1 MASEVP
7 AWALDA
13 DAAQRNFVVTDW
25 PHDVTREWAWADSD
39 GSGVRVC
46 IVDSGVDGDHPLV
59 GRIDRAVVPVTGDAG
74 EPVIADDDAGDVSGH
89 GTACAG
95 IIRSLAPGCAITSV
109 RVLGPDL
116 GGTAAD
122 LLSGLAWAVDE
133 GFDVV
138 NLSLS
143 TRKRAVV
150 PELHELADRAYFGGT
165 LLVACA
171 HNLPVESF
179 PWRFPSVF
187 SVAGHAGADPFEVH
201 CNPRPP
207 VEFYARGVDV
217 DVAWADGGTIR
228 ATGNSFAT
236 PHLAGLCARM
246 LGAHPGLT
254 PFQVKSVLYLT
265 ATNVEARGAAG

>member
-1 MASEVP
+1 MGSDIP

-13 DAAQRNFVVTDW
+13 EAAKGNRVATAW
-25 PHDVTREWAWADSD
+25 PHAVTREWAWGGSD
-39 GSGVRVC
+39 GAGVRVC
-46 IVDSGVDGDHPLV
+46 VIDSGIDAGHPLV
-59 GRIDRAVVPVTGDAG
+59 GGIDRAVVPVAAG
-74 EPVIADDDAGDVSGH
+74 EGEFEIADDDAGDVSGH

-95 IIRSLAPGCAITSV
+95 IIRSLAPGSSLTSV

-116 GGTAAD
+116 GGSAAE
-122 LLSGLAWAVDE
+122 LLAGLAWTIE
-133 GFDVV
+133 QRFDVV
-138 NLSLS
+138 SLSLS

-150 PELHELADRAYFGGT
+150 PDLHRLADDAYFAGT

-179 PWRFPSVF
+179 PWRFASVL
-187 SVAGHAGADPFEVH
+187 SVAGHAGRDPFEIH
-201 CNPRPP
+201 CNASPP

-217 DVAWADGGTIR
+217 EVAWTDGSTIT

-236 PHLAGLCARM
+236 PHLAGVCARI

-254 PFQVKSVLYLT
+254 PFQVKHLLYLT
-265 ATNVEARGAAG
+265 ATNVEPAP

>member
-1 MASEVP
+1 MASEIP

-13 DAAQRNFVVTDW
+13 DAAEPVATPW
-25 PHDVTREWAWADSD
+25 PHTVTREWAWGGSD
-39 GSGVRVC
+39 GTGVRVC
-46 IVDSGVDGDHPLV
+46 VVDSGIDADHPLV
-59 GRIDRAVVPVTGDAG
+59 GGIERAVAPVAGEDG
-74 EPVIADDDAGDVSGH
+74 EPVVADDAEGDVSGH

-95 IIRSLAPGCAITSV
+95 IIRSLAPGCSITSV

-122 LLSGLAWAVDE
+122 LLTGLAWAVE
-133 GFDVV
+133 QRFDVV

-143 TRKRAVV
+143 TRKRAVI
-150 PELHELADRAYFGGT
+150 PELRDLADEAYFAGT

-171 HNLPVESF
+171 HNLPVESY
-179 PWRFPSVF
+179 PWRFASVF
-187 SVAGHAGADPFEVH
+187 SVAGHAGEDPFEIQT
-201 CNPRPP
+201 NASPP

-217 DVAWADGGTIR
+217 EVAWSGGGTIT

-236 PHLAGLCARM
+236 PHLTGVCARI

-254 PFQVKSVLYLT
+254 PFQVKHLLYLT
-265 ATNVEARGAAG
+265 ATNVEATT